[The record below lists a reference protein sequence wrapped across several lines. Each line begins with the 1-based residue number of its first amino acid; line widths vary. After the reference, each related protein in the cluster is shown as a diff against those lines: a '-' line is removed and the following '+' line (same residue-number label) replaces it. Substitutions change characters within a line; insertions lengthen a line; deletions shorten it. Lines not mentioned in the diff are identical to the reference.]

1 MSDKAFTF
9 SFGNIFEDSRD
20 YESLNF
26 LLSKLEKYGTLNIDN
41 ARLLDEWKRFW
52 RDQNEFDLAN
62 DATYAFECS
71 IVDFACY
78 LSKLDI

>member
-9 SFGNIFEDSRD
+9 YFGNIFEDPKD
-20 YESLNF
+20 YESLDF
-26 LLSKLEKYGTLNIDN
+26 LLSMLAQYGSLDIDN

-52 RDQNEFDLAN
+52 GNQNKFDLAN
-62 DATYAFECS
+62 DATLAS
-71 IVDFACY
+71 DSAVVDFACY

>member
-9 SFGNIFEDSRD
+9 YFGNIFEDARD
-20 YESLNF
+20 YESLDF
-26 LLSKLEKYGTLNIDN
+26 LLCKLAKYGTLDIDN
-41 ARLLDEWKRFW
+41 ERLLDEWKRFW

-62 DATYAFECS
+62 DATYALESS

>member
-9 SFGNIFEDSRD
+9 YFGNIFDNPKD
-20 YESLNF
+20 YESLDF
-26 LLSKLEKYGTLNIDN
+26 LLSKLAQYGTLDIDN

-52 RDQNEFDLAN
+52 SNQNEFDLAN
-62 DATYAFECS
+62 DATYASDYS
-71 IVDFACY
+71 IVEFAYY